1 MGGFRADIVLVGSAA
16 VGAGRS
22 EGLARVL
29 LLLSPVG
36 VRVVEKQEL
45 WIKTLSGRSSK
56 LRMFQGEGVISKCLK
71 GRLTDA
77 TNKLRASTVDVIR
90 ESRRRGPVKEQLDG
104 VQFWKQ
110 SKGPCAKR
118 RKQHRHQRD

>member
-1 MGGFRADIVLVGSAA
+1 
-16 VGAGRS
+16 
-22 EGLARVL
+22 
-29 LLLSPVG
+29 
-36 VRVVEKQEL
+36 
-45 WIKTLSGRSSK
+45 
-56 LRMFQGEGVISKCLK
+56 VISKCLK

-118 RKQHRHQRD
+118 RKQNTDVKGTSGDSSSLWAGRQAKFV

>member
-1 MGGFRADIVLVGSAA
+1 VG
-16 VGAGRS
+16 
-22 EGLARVL
+22 
-29 LLLSPVG
+29 
-36 VRVVEKQEL
+36 
-45 WIKTLSGRSSK
+45 KTTFVDQNPLSGRSSK
-56 LRMFQGEGVISKCLK
+56 LRMFQGEGVISKCLN

-110 SKGPCAKR
+110 SKGRCAKR
-118 RKQHRHQRD
+118 RKQTTQISKGLAAPRRALGQQAKFV

>member
-1 MGGFRADIVLVGSAA
+1 
-16 VGAGRS
+16 
-22 EGLARVL
+22 
-29 LLLSPVG
+29 
-36 VRVVEKQEL
+36 
-45 WIKTLSGRSSK
+45 
-56 LRMFQGEGVISKCLK
+56 MFQGEGVISKCLN

-90 ESRRRGPVKEQLDG
+90 ERQRRRRGPVKEQLDG

-118 RKQHRHQRD
+118 RKQTTQISKGLAAPRRALGQQAKFV